1 MAWQYNR
8 RAAGNKRRL
17 PLPFTIPTFTRI
29 FP

>member
-8 RAAGNKRRL
+8 RAARNKRRL
-17 PLPFTIPTFTRI
+17 PSYHAIPISSGF